1 MRNLI
6 KAALLLALLC
16 ATVSGAARAQVSVGI
31 SIGAPPPPRV
41 VVVRPARPE
50 PVDVWVDGYWY
61 PVAGRYS
68 WHAGYW
74 TEPPYAGAIWVAPRH
89 EGGRFYEGYWN
100 GDHGRVEHDHRWDH
114 DRDRDYHY
122 HQDNGRHLG
131 QEKHADHDHG
141 NHGHDDHG
149 HGHDK

>member
-1 MRNLI
+1 MRNII

-16 ATVSGAARAQVSVGI
+16 ATVSGTRAQVSVGI
-31 SIGAPPPPRV
+31 LIGAPPPPRV

-61 PVAGRYS
+61 PVAGRYT

-74 TEPPYAGAIWVAPRH
+74 TEPAYDGAYWVAPRH
-89 EGGRFYEGYWN
+89 EHGRFYEGHWD
-100 GDHGRVEHDHRWDH
+100 GPHGRVEHDHHWDH
-114 DRDRDYHY
+114 DRERDYH
-122 HQDNGRHLG
+122 HDNGRHLG
-131 QEKHADHDHG
+131 QEKHADHD
-141 NHGHDDHG
+141 NHGHDRDDHDHG